1 MQALTKL
8 SEALLETCQGN
19 VDAAVTTADALLGRV
34 SGPEFDLTG
43 LIAAEAS
50 LVKRMPAQAW
60 RTLQRYAQ
68 ASNEVGITSVAL
80 SSRVDVGPTLVHGL
94 AQLHLRHLAL
104 GRPVGGV
111 QMARLQALPYL
122 EHLSQRWAA
131 KAPPEYAA
139 LLQQPTARAAEHS
152 TRVANVPPRT
162 ARKMRDPREP
172 SVAPRDRMLQARLN
186 QAMEGGDACST
197 RAAVSAI
204 LGAGLGPRLTLQL
217 LLSQVAGEPETVT
230 NLRPVKMWEPEPSP
244 QDARMPRPVAFPPT
258 KIFVPEL
265 SAFVEDL
272 DEEPQ
277 PPELTVTPVL
287 GRLCGQLGPAERG
300 TPNHPGYAAVS
311 AYLQEI
317 LNSTLP
323 AQDKRTICAS
333 ATLTPQGPLTAA
345 QLAMQEG
352 HPLAV
357 ARMMLAVRECN
368 VEPAEKLELLAMFRV
383 SKEEVEAQLAKR
395 TASRDTSSL

>member
-1 MQALTKL
+1 
-8 SEALLETCQGN
+8 
-19 VDAAVTTADALLGRV
+19 
-34 SGPEFDLTG
+34 
-43 LIAAEAS
+43 
-50 LVKRMPAQAW
+50 
-60 RTLQRYAQ
+60 
-68 ASNEVGITSVAL
+68 
-80 SSRVDVGPTLVHGL
+80 
-94 AQLHLRHLAL
+94 
-104 GRPVGGV
+104 
-111 QMARLQALPYL
+111 
-122 EHLSQRWAA
+122 
-131 KAPPEYAA
+131 
-139 LLQQPTARAAEHS
+139 
-152 TRVANVPPRT
+152 
-162 ARKMRDPREP
+162 
-172 SVAPRDRMLQARLN
+172 
-186 QAMEGGDACST
+186 
-197 RAAVSAI
+197 
-204 LGAGLGPRLTLQL
+204 
-217 LLSQVAGEPETVT
+217 
-230 NLRPVKMWEPEPSP
+230 
-244 QDARMPRPVAFPPT
+244 MPRPVAFPPT

-300 TPNHPGYAAVS
+300 TPYHPGYAAVS

-357 ARMMLAVRECN
+357 SGMMLAVLECN